1 MRAGDVVHVPAN
13 LNLMRSQ
20 PYLEG
25 MSSMV
30 VFETKMPKKALYLG
44 DLESNNAYCLIEY
57 GENTWIVDKKHISL
71 VEKENDC

>member
-30 VFETKMPKKALYLG
+30 VFETKMPKKALYL
-44 DLESNNAYCLIEY
+44 E
-57 GENTWIVDKKHISL
+57 TWRVTMPIVS
-71 VEKENDC
+71 

>member
-30 VFETKMPKKALYLG
+30 VFETKMPKKSL
-44 DLESNNAYCLIEY
+44 SRRP
-57 GENTWIVDKKHISL
+57 GE
-71 VEKENDC
+71 